1 MSQNKAAVKK
11 VGPSNDL
18 EGLGV
23 DSVRWDI
30 THLYQG
36 ISDDRI
42 AQDMAACESEA
53 KAIARHFA
61 GRLAGLAAEEFF
73 ELLSRMEALLE
84 TVGRITSFASLNFA
98 TQVTNSEAGA
108 FLQKVKEQTSF
119 IVKELVFFDLEWAN
133 LPDDAAKKLLE
144 SHVLGRYRH
153 YLENIR
159 RYKPHLLSHQ
169 EERLL
174 VELSPVGVSAWTNLF
189 EKVFAEQLYGE
200 RKRPQEEVL
209 ADLYSPDREVRRQAA
224 KELTEGLKAVSTVI
238 THTFNTVLAEKMI
251 EDRLRSY
258 PHWLRSMNLANEL
271 EDEAV
276 NALISAVTSRYD
288 IVQRYYALKRRL
300 LGLDELFDYD
310 RYAPLPFAGTTLVPW
325 PECRTIVLNAFSGFS
340 SEMAKTAQRFFEEN
354 WIDAPVMAGKTSGAF
369 AHPVVPSAHP
379 YVLVNYTGNLR
390 DVETVAHEL
399 GHGVH
404 QVLAASQGYFNS
416 NTPLTFAETASVF
429 AELLVF
435 HALMDRLSDKK
446 ERLALACSKLESI
459 FATVFR
465 QVAMNRFED
474 AIHNSRQQQGELS
487 PEDFDALW
495 MRTQSEM
502 FKGSVILTDDYSRWW
517 AYIGHFVHAPGY
529 VYAYAFGELLVLSLY
544 ALFKNGMQGFVERYL
559 ELLAAGGSKTPEELM
574 RPFGVD
580 INSRDFWMS
589 GLQLIED
596 MVKEVEA
603 EADAL

>member
-11 VGPSNDL
+11 GESFTMD
-18 EGLGV
+18 LGV
-23 DSVRWDI
+23 ASVRWDI

-42 AQDMAACESEA
+42 AQDMAACETEA
-53 KAIARHFA
+53 KAIARRFA
-61 GRLAGLAAEEFF
+61 GRLAVLAAEEFF
-73 ELLSRMEALLE
+73 ELLSRMERLLE
-84 TVGRITSFASLNFA
+84 MVGRVSSFASLNFS

-108 FLQKVKEQTSF
+108 FLQKIKEQTSF

-133 LPDDAAKKLLE
+133 LSNDEAKKLLE
-144 SHVLGRYRH
+144 SPALGRYRH

-159 RYKPHLLSHQ
+159 RYRPHLLSHQ

-174 VELSPVGVSAWTNLF
+174 LELSPVGVSAWVNLF
-189 EKVFAEQLYGE
+189 EKVFAEQRYGE
-200 RKRPQEEVL
+200 RRRPQEEVL
-209 ADLYSPDREVRRQAA
+209 ADLYSPDRAVRREAA
-224 KELTEGLKAVSTVI
+224 RELTDGLKSVSTVI
-238 THTFNTVLAEKMI
+238 THIFNTVLAEKMI

-288 IVQRYYALKRRL
+288 IVQHYYALKRRL
-300 LGLDELFDYD
+300 LGLEELFDYD
-310 RYAPLPFAGTTLVPW
+310 RYAPLPFASTTMASW
-325 PECRTIVLNAFSGFS
+325 SECREMVIRAFTGFS
-340 SEMAKTAQRFFEEN
+340 QQMAEIAQRFFDEK
-354 WIDAPVMAGKTSGAF
+354 WIDAPVVAGKTSGAF
-369 AHPVVPSAHP
+369 AHPTVPSVHP

-435 HALMDRLSDKK
+435 HSLMNRLTDKK

-474 AIHNSRQQQGELS
+474 AIHNARRTQGELS
-487 PEDFDALW
+487 FDDFDNIWLK
-495 MRTQSEM
+495 TQKEM
-502 FKGSVILTDDYSRWW
+502 FQGSVTLTDDYARWW
-517 AYIGHFVHAPGY
+517 AYIGHFVHKPGY

-544 ALFKNGMQGFVERYL
+544 SLFKNGMQGFVERYL
-559 ELLAAGGSKTPEELM
+559 ELLSAGGSKTPEELM
-574 RPFGVD
+574 KPFGVN
-580 INSRDFWMS
+580 INSREFWMS
-589 GLQLIED
+589 GLQLIEE
-596 MVKEVEA
+596 MVRDVEA
-603 EADAL
+603 EAESL

>member
-1 MSQNKAAVKK
+1 MVMSQNKAAVKK
-11 VGPSNDL
+11 GESYTRD
-18 EGLGV
+18 LGV
-23 DSVRWDI
+23 ASVRWDI

-42 AQDMAACESEA
+42 AQDMAACETEA
-53 KAIARHFA
+53 KAIARRFA

-73 ELLSRMEALLE
+73 ELLSRMERLLE
-84 TVGRITSFASLNFA
+84 TVGRVSSFASLNFS
-98 TQVTNSEAGA
+98 TQVTNAEAGA
-108 FLQKVKEQTSF
+108 FLQKIKEQTSF
-119 IVKELVFFDLEWAN
+119 IVRELVFFDLEWAN
-133 LPDDAAKKLLE
+133 LSNDEAKKLLE
-144 SHVLGRYRH
+144 SPVLSHYRH

-159 RYKPHLLSHQ
+159 RYRPHLLSHQ

-174 VELSPVGVSAWTNLF
+174 LELSPVGVSAWTNLF

-200 RKRPQEEVL
+200 RRRPQEEVL
-209 ADLYSPDREVRRQAA
+209 ADLYSPDRAVRRQAA
-224 KELTEGLKAVSTVI
+224 KEMTEGLKAVSTVI

-258 PHWLRSMNLANEL
+258 PHWLCSMNLANEL

-276 NALISAVTSRYD
+276 NALISAATSRYD

-300 LGLDELFDYD
+300 LGLEELFDYD
-310 RYAPLPFAGTTLVPW
+310 RYAPLPFASTTMASW
-325 PECRTIVLNAFSGFS
+325 SECREMVIQAFTGFS
-340 SEMAKTAQRFFEEN
+340 QQLADIAQRFFDER
-354 WIDAPVMAGKTSGAF
+354 WIDAPVVAGKTSGAF
-369 AHPVVPSAHP
+369 AHPTVPSVHP

-404 QVLAASQGYFNS
+404 QVLSSSQGYFNS
-416 NTPLTFAETASVF
+416 QTPLTFAETASVF

-474 AIHNSRQQQGELS
+474 AIHNARRTQGELS
-487 PEDFDALW
+487 FDDFDNIWLK
-495 MRTQSEM
+495 TQKEM
-502 FKGSVILTDDYSRWW
+502 FQGSVTLTDDYARWW

-559 ELLAAGGSKTPEELM
+559 ELLSAGGSKTPEELM
-574 RPFGVD
+574 KPFGVN
-580 INSRDFWMS
+580 INSREFWMS
-589 GLQLIED
+589 GLQLIEE
-596 MVKEVEA
+596 MVRDVEA
-603 EADAL
+603 EAESL

>member
-1 MSQNKAAVKK
+1 MNQKKAAVKEE
-11 VGPSNDL
+11 PSID
-18 EGLGV
+18 LGV
-23 DSVRWDI
+23 ASIRWDI

-36 ISDDRI
+36 ILDDRI
-42 AQDMAACESEA
+42 AQDMAACEAEA
-53 KAIARHFA
+53 KEIAKHFV
-61 GRLAGLAAEEFF
+61 GRLAELSPEAFY
-73 ELLSRMEALLE
+73 ELLVRMERLLE
-84 TVGRITSFASLNFA
+84 TVGRVTAFASLNFS
-98 TQVTNSEAGA
+98 TQVTNAEAGA

-133 LPDDAAKKLLE
+133 LSNDAAEKLLE
-144 SHVLGRYRH
+144 SPVLSQYRH

-159 RYKPHLLSHQ
+159 RYRPHLLSHQ

-200 RKRPQEEVL
+200 RRRTQEEVL
-209 ADLYSPDREVRRQAA
+209 ADLYSSDRAVRRQAA

-271 EDEAV
+271 EDDAV

-310 RYAPLPFAGTTLVPW
+310 RYAPLPFACTTLIPW
-325 PECRTIVLNAFSGFS
+325 SECRSIVLNAFSGFS
-340 SEMAKTAQRFFEEN
+340 SEMAKTAHRFFEEN
-354 WIDAPVMAGKTSGAF
+354 WIDAPVVAGKTSGAF
-369 AHPVVPSAHP
+369 AHPVVPSVHP

-416 NTPLTFAETASVF
+416 QTPLTFAETASVF

-435 HALMDRLSDKK
+435 HALMNRLSDKK

-474 AIHNSRQQQGELS
+474 AIHNYRRNQGELS
-487 PEDFDALW
+487 ERDLDSLW
-495 MRTQSEM
+495 MKSQREM
-502 FKGSVILTDDYSRWW
+502 FQDSVTLTDDYARWW

-559 ELLAAGGSKTPEELM
+559 ELLSAGGSKTPEELM

-580 INSRDFWMS
+580 INSREFWMS
-589 GLQLIED
+589 GLQLIEE
-596 MVKEVEA
+596 MVKEVEVEA
-603 EADAL
+603 EAL

>member
-1 MSQNKAAVKK
+1 MSQNKVAVEKK
-11 VGPSNDL
+11 EPYTD
-18 EGLGV
+18 LGV
-23 DSVRWDI
+23 ASVRWDI

-42 AQDMAACESEA
+42 VRDMAAAEAEA

-61 GRLAGLAAEEFF
+61 GRLAGLSAEEFH
-73 ELLSRMEALLE
+73 ELLVHMERLLE
-84 TVGRITSFASLNFA
+84 IVGRVTSFASLNFS
-98 TQVTNSEAGA
+98 TQVTHAEAGA
-108 FLQKVKEQTSF
+108 FLQRVKEQTSF

-133 LPDDAAKKLLE
+133 LSDAAAKNLLE
-144 SHVLGRYRH
+144 SPVLSRYRH

-159 RYKPHLLSHQ
+159 RYRPHLLSHA

-174 VELSPVGVSAWTNLF
+174 VELSPVGVAAWTNLF
-189 EKVFAEQLYGE
+189 EKLFAEQLYGE
-200 RKRPQEEVL
+200 RRRPQEEVL
-209 ADLYSPDREVRRQAA
+209 ADLYSPDRAVRRQAA
-224 KELTEGLKAVSTVI
+224 KELTEGLKSVSTVI
-238 THTFNTVLAEKMI
+238 THIFNTVLAEKMI

-271 EDEAV
+271 KDETV
-276 NALISAVTSRYD
+276 DALVSAVTSRYD

-300 LGLDELFDYD
+300 LGLDELFDHD
-310 RYAPLPFAGTTLVPW
+310 RYAPLPFACNTQVPW
-325 PECRTIVLNAFSGFS
+325 SECRSIVLTAFSGFS
-340 SEMAKTAQRFFEEN
+340 SEMAETARRFFEEN
-354 WIDAPVMAGKTSGAF
+354 WIDAPVVAGKTSGAF

-416 NTPLTFAETASVF
+416 QTPLTFAETASVF

-465 QVAMNRFED
+465 QVTMNRFED
-474 AIHNSRQQQGELS
+474 AVHNSRRNQGELS
-487 PEDFDALW
+487 AEDFDSLW
-495 MRTQSEM
+495 MKTQREM
-502 FKGSVILTDDYSRWW
+502 FQDSVTLTDDYARWW

-559 ELLAAGGSKTPEELM
+559 ELLSAGGSKTPEELM

-580 INSRDFWMS
+580 ITSRDFWMS
-589 GLQLIED
+589 GLRLIEE
-596 MVKEVEA
+596 MVREVEA
-603 EADAL
+603 EADVL